1 MSGSY
6 KQRTDREWENV
17 RREEEKRKEE
27 KGRRNNGQEDRDK
40 LTVVP

>member
-6 KQRTDREWENV
+6 KQRTDREWEDV
-17 RREEEKRKEE
+17 TREEEKRKEE
-27 KGRRNNGQEDRDK
+27 KGRRNNRQEDRDK